1 MYIPGYG
8 LRTASSSLIGNAIG
22 EKDRKKTIVTEK
34 LCILITVLMM
44 IINGIILYFVSY
56 PLMRIF
62 TNSIRVAQTGS
73 SVLKLVAFTEPFF
86 GLMIALEGIYYGMGK
101 TKEIFYVETFS
112 MWGIR
117 ILSTFLCTQVWHMS
131 LSAVWYCMIAD
142 NIFKAIVLLIIYLKN
157 VNHNK

>member
-1 MYIPGYG
+1 M
-8 LRTASSSLIGNAIG
+8 RTASSSLIGNAIG

-73 SVLKLVAFTEPFF
+73 SVLKLVAFTEPFY
-86 GLMIALEGIYYGMGK
+86 GLMIALEGIYYGIG
-101 TKEIFYVETFS
+101 
-112 MWGIR
+112 
-117 ILSTFLCTQVWHMS
+117 
-131 LSAVWYCMIAD
+131 
-142 NIFKAIVLLIIYLKN
+142 
-157 VNHNK
+157 